1 MNAVSGGVGGGI
13 LGGTRRP
20 RRLLPGYRLTFGVTM
35 SYVAIIILL
44 PIAAMLLKTSSIG
57 WDEFWRIVT
66 ARRSLTAYGITFG
79 SALMATVINAL
90 FGLLMA
96 WVLTRYEFPGKRL
109 LDALVD
115 LPFALPTAVA
125 GLTLVTLFSANG
137 WYGQVLEPAGIT
149 VNYTQAGIVI
159 AMAFTSIPFVIRT
172 VQPVL
177 EDIQPDVEE
186 AARTLGANRW
196 QVFARVVWPLITPA
210 FIAGCAMSFARS
222 IGEFGAV
229 VFIAGNLPGL
239 TEIVSLLIYIRLDEY
254 NYPAA
259 AALATVV
266 LVVAFLTLFLTNL
279 LQRWQLRYTER
290 TAR

>member
-1 MNAVSGGVGGGI
+1 M
-13 LGGTRRP
+13 TRR
-20 RRLLPGYRLTFGVTM
+20 RRRQGGLLPGYGLTFGVTM
-35 SYVAIIILL
+35 IYVAIIILL
-44 PIAAMLLKTSSIG
+44 PVAAMLLKTASLG

-66 ARRSLTAYGITFG
+66 SRRSLAAYSITFG
-79 SALMATVINAL
+79 SALAATVLNAF

-96 WVLTRYEFPGKRL
+96 WVLTRYRFPGRRL

-125 GLTLVTLFSANG
+125 GLTLVTLFSPNG
-137 WYGQVLEPAGIT
+137 WYGSVLDPLGIG
-149 VNYTQAGIVI
+149 VNYTQAGIII
-159 AMAFTSIPFVIRT
+159 AMTFTSIPFVVRT

-177 EDIQPDVEE
+177 EDIQPDIEE
-186 AARTLGANRW
+186 AARSLGATRW
-196 QVFARVVWPLITPA
+196 QIFSRVIWPLITPA
-210 FIAGCAMSFARS
+210 FVAGCVVSFARS

-259 AALATVV
+259 AALATV
-266 LVVAFLTLFLTNL
+266 LLAVAFVTLFLTNL
-279 LQRWQLRYTER
+279 IQRWQLRYTEPSK
-290 TAR
+290 